1 MFAIHRFA
9 KRCRVRLHRIDS
21 TACTDSVRN
30 PFRLRNLLRRNFEPP
45 PRPPRTALVR
55 HRLGIATRAEIEDHR
70 VVLQRANPKPGAAP
84 DELSGRRDRLAAPV
98 RRAPR
103 RHSARGGLLG
113 VG

>member
-1 MFAIHRFA
+1 MPGGTVLIA
-9 KRCRVRLHRIDS
+9 
-21 TACTDSVRN
+21 
-30 PFRLRNLLRRNFEPP
+30 EPP
-45 PRPPRTALVR
+45 TARSSSRSPGLGRYIAR

-84 DELSGRRDRLAAPV
+84 DELSGRRDRLAARV
-98 RRAPR
+98 RRAPT